1 MVKFIWSI
9 KIINNLTT
17 LNKMKNLTTT
27 NLIPVSSLV
36 TNLTPSF
43 DKFGDDDD
51 NFIKSLSY

>member
-1 MVKFIWSI
+1 MVKFIKSI

-17 LNKMKNLTTT
+17 LNQMEKLTTT
-27 NLIPVSSLV
+27 NLPNTCSLV